1 MKKLAVFILS
11 ILVLVGTASAQ
22 NRETRKVEAFTKL
35 SFRVP
40 GKLFLKQGNE
50 LKVELEGDRDVL
62 EKIETK
68 VEGTKL
74 TIGREDKWSDW
85 NWDNDDKIT
94 VYVTMKSIEGL
105 SVSGSGDLIGQGK
118 INAGELSL
126 AVSGSGSL
134 DVDAD
139 ATGEV
144 EANVSGS
151 GDLTLKGKSKSVD
164 SSISGS
170 GKVIL
175 STTTSGK
182 VDVSVSGSGKME
194 ASGSAQ
200 EIKAVISGSGKV
212 LASNLEVTR
221 CNVRISGSGDV
232 EVNVKDEID
241 ATISGSGSVLYKGN
255 PSHVNSHA
263 SGSGKV
269 RKM

>member
-1 MKKLAVFILS
+1 MKKIAVLLFSLLLAVGL
-11 ILVLVGTASAQ
+11 ANAQ
-22 NRETRKVEAFTKL
+22 NRETRNVEAFTKL
-35 SFRVP
+35 AFRVP
-40 GKLFLKQGNE
+40 GKLLLKQGNE

-62 EKIETK
+62 KKIETK
-68 VEGTKL
+68 VEGSKL
-74 TIGREDKWSDW
+74 TIGPEDKWNNW
-85 NWDNDDKIT
+85 NWDDDDRIT

-105 SVSGSGDLIGQGK
+105 SVSGSGDLLGQGK
-118 INAGELSL
+118 ISVTNLSL

-134 DVDAD
+134 AIEAD
-139 ATGEV
+139 ASGEV

-151 GDLTLKGKSKSVD
+151 GDLNLKGKSKSVD

-175 STTTSGK
+175 SAITSGK

-212 LASNLEVTR
+212 LASNLEVTSSII
-221 CNVRISGSGDV
+221 RISGSGDV